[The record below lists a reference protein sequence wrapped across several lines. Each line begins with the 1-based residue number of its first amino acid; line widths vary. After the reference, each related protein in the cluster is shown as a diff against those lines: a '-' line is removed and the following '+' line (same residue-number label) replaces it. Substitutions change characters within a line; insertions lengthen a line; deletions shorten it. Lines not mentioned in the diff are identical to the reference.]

1 MTLRRRDFITL
12 LGCAAAA
19 WPQAARAQKAAV
31 PVIGY
36 LSTRT
41 QKFDL
46 PRLAAVREGLS
57 IGGYVEGKNVA
68 IEYRF
73 ADGGFDRLP
82 ALAADLVNRKVA
94 LIFAA
99 SGVAAP
105 AAKAATATIPIVF
118 DTAGD
123 PVQSGLVASLNRPG
137 ANLTGVT
144 TLNTEVGRKR
154 LEVLPEMV
162 PTATT
167 IALLVNPSNPGAAN
181 VQKEMEAA
189 AAALGLQLRVLKASA
204 ERDIDQAFA
213 TLAELRAGAL
223 VIGTD
228 TFFTSRSERL
238 GELTVRHGVAAIYQT
253 REFATAGGLMSYGGN
268 VAEAYRSAGVYVSR
282 ILKGEKPAD
291 LPVQRITKVDLIIN
305 FKTAKALGLSVP
317 LPLSGGADEVIE

>member
-1 MTLRRRDFITL
+1 
-12 LGCAAAA
+12 
-19 WPQAARAQKAAV
+19 
-31 PVIGY
+31 
-36 LSTRT
+36 
-41 QKFDL
+41 
-46 PRLAAVREGLS
+46 
-57 IGGYVEGKNVA
+57 
-68 IEYRF
+68 
-73 ADGGFDRLP
+73 
-82 ALAADLVNRKVA
+82 
-94 LIFAA
+94 
-99 SGVAAP
+99 
-105 AAKAATATIPIVF
+105 
-118 DTAGD
+118 
-123 PVQSGLVASLNRPG
+123 
-137 ANLTGVT
+137 
-144 TLNTEVGRKR
+144 
-154 LEVLPEMV
+154 
-162 PTATT
+162 
-167 IALLVNPSNPGAAN
+167 
-181 VQKEMEAA
+181 MEAA